1 MGAAT
6 STIPTGLLGE
16 GLLAATLIEHWLEPW
31 SSRSACSGRG
41 AAGGR
46 GGRRRRSGFD
56 DGDMARAMAASMG
69 QAPPTFQG
77 DGHRLGSGGPPTRSK
92 KKRR

>member
-1 MGAAT
+1 M
-6 STIPTGLLGE
+6 E
-16 GLLAATLIEHWLEPW
+16 LAERMQRP
-31 SSRSACSGRG
+31 RGRG
-41 AAGGR
+41 RGR

-69 QAPPTFQG
+69 QSFQG